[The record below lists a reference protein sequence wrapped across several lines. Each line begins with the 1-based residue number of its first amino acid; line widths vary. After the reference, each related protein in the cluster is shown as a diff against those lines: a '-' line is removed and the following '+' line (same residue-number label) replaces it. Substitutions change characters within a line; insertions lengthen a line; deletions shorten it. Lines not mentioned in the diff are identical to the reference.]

1 MYNLK
6 KIRPMLKITNLT
18 KSFGKYKA
26 VNQVSLEVTKPGLY
40 IFVGA
45 NGSGKTTLFN
55 LINGFILPDSGTI
68 SLNKIT
74 QPDKIRSVSGIS
86 TEPFITEPSLNVAE
100 IVDIAK
106 RMKGAKNGEAEKWL
120 DFWQLNN
127 AKTKSF
133 KTLSTGLKKRL
144 SLALSLLGTADS
156 LFWDEPFNGLDPL
169 GIELLN
175 KVIERLCSEKKYLF
189 LSTHLLNEIL
199 PQALC
204 YFVMHEGKLIGCIP
218 GDAQNA
224 KEKII
229 HLLKE
234 KECLPLN

>member
-18 KSFGKYKA
+18 KSFGKFKA
-26 VNQVSLEVTKPGLY
+26 VNQVSLEATKPGLY

-55 LINGFILPDSGTI
+55 LINGFILPDSGNI

-106 RMKGAKNGEAEKWL
+106 RMKGAKNRQADQWL
-120 DFWQLNN
+120 AFWQLEQVRD
-127 AKTKSF
+127 KRF
-133 KTLSTGLKKRL
+133 KTLSTGIKKRL
-144 SLALSLLGTADS
+144 SLTLSLLGNPDY
-156 LFWDEPFNGLDPL
+156 LFWDEPFNGLDPV
-169 GIELLN
+169 GISLLN
-175 KVIERLCSEKKYLF
+175 QLIHQLIEQGKYLF
-189 LSTHLLNEIL
+189 LSTHLLNEIETNK
-199 PQALC
+199 AHF
-204 YFVMHEGKLIGCIP
+204 FVMKNGQLVNTFVG
-218 GDAQNA
+218 NT
-224 KEKII
+224 KEQQRQII
-229 HLLKE
+229 NTLKS
-234 KECLPLN
+234 